1 ESLFN
6 KERADSF
13 MTRLVMED
21 RLMEKGL
28 ERPLLGWGGE
38 GRARVTDPSGRDIII
53 ADGAW
58 IITFGDRG
66 LFAVTA
72 MCLVLLVPPAR
83 LIWPYPQR
91 LWSHPLL
98 APAAALSVLQVL
110 VLIDNLSNAMF
121 NLLFLVANGAISGMI
136 GLPLTQPASA

>member
-1 ESLFN
+1 AAAAQPTGYLSSSRQAEELAILDRRMMDKPLFGFSSLTGNELHDIQESLFN

-28 ERPLLGWGGE
+28 ERPVLGWGGE

-53 ADGAW
+53 ADGMW

-66 LFAVTA
+66 LLAVTA
-72 MCLVLLVPPAR
+72 MCLVLLVPTAR
-83 LIWPYPQR
+83 LIWAYPQR
-91 LWSHPLL
+91 VWSNPLL
-98 APAAALSVLQVL
+98 
-110 VLIDNLSNAMF
+110 
-121 NLLFLVANGAISGMI
+121 
-136 GLPLTQPASA
+136 